1 MKFWDEGG
9 CSKRGTLSIFNNCN
23 TIRNSSSG
31 SVFTSQHSGQQRQCR
46 GCWSSYIT
54 DADAGAER
62 INTMPDNAART
73 LNAGERRVIHR
84 DSGEHYCWSGWLKRV
99 IAECSQS

>member
-1 MKFWDEGG
+1 
-9 CSKRGTLSIFNNCN
+9 
-23 TIRNSSSG
+23 
-31 SVFTSQHSGQQRQCR
+31 
-46 GCWSSYIT
+46 
-54 DADAGAER
+54 
-62 INTMPDNAART
+62 MPDNAART